1 MSNMVA
7 QEPIDYTSPA
17 EYLAQMQPLIA
28 AKKEELEKPID
39 MPNLGEKGAYEKA
52 RDDNIL
58 ERHRVM
64 SESGM
69 FTEKEL
75 KSIKDIIVM
84 Y

>member
-1 MSNMVA
+1 
-7 QEPIDYTSPA
+7 
-17 EYLAQMQPLIA
+17 
-28 AKKEELEKPID
+28 